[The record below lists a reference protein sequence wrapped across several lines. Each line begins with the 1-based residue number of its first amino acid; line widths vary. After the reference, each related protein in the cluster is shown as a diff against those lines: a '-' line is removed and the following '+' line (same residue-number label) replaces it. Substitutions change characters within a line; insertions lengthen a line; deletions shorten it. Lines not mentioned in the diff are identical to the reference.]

1 MDESLLSI
9 LFLLYTNDKKLHKS
23 FEKKNCKNYFVN
35 KQLRNECHL
44 ITILQGA
51 ANVNVLLANMV
62 SLPSIYNFFNYLKK
76 KNKFNY
82 FLDHNL
88 YVKKKNIYVAIKTCM
103 WLKGN
108 N

>member
-1 MDESLLSI
+1 MSLLSI

-76 KNKFNY
+76 KT
-82 FLDHNL
+82 NL
-88 YVKKKNIYVAIKTCM
+88 TIFWTIIYMLKKKILMLQSRLAC
-103 WLKGN
+103 G
-108 N
+108 